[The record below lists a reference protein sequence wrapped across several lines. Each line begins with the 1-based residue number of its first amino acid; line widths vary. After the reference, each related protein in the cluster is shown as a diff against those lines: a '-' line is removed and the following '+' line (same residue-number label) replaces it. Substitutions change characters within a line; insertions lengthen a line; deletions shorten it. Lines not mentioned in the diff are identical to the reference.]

1 MTNDVIN
8 IINEARVYV
17 KQQQTMPIFSDKYV
31 LDLLDKIEQTYTN
44 MFIQINF
51 QCVIS
56 VSIV

>member
-1 MTNDVIN
+1 MTDDVIN
-8 IINEARVYV
+8 IINEARAYV
-17 KQQQTMPIFSDKYV
+17 KEQQAMPIFSDKYI